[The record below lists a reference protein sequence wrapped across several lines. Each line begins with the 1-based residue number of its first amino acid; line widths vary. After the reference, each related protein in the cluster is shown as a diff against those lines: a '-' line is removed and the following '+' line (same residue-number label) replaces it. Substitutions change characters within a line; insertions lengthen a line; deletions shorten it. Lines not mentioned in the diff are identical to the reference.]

1 MIRTPCR
8 PRPPRDYGRRSGDR
22 GWCRPGSS
30 WAQAARSCHCET
42 DDQDIEEAE
51 ILVCRSTDPSWAV
64 LFSLAAGLVIDVGSP
79 LSHGAILAR
88 ELGLPCVIN
97 TRHATTQIRTG
108 DRIRA
113 DGANVTVTVLDR
125 ISAGI

>member
-1 MIRTPCR
+1 MTVA
-8 PRPPRDYGRRSGDR
+8 GRFADELAGI
-22 GWCRPGSS
+22 
-30 WAQAARSCHCET
+30 AASTGIVEGRARVL
-42 DDQDIEEAE
+42 DDPDGQDIEEGE

-64 LFSLAAGLVIDVGSP
+64 LFSLAAGLVIDIGSP

-108 DRIRA
+108 DRIRV
-113 DGANVTVTVLDR
+113 DGTNGTVTVLDR
-125 ISAGI
+125 LSAGI